1 MPCKRVALM
10 TILAVSIA
18 ACGPKGG
25 DDAVVPA
32 GGAPAVQGDGAASG
46 AQNGA
51 SNDAASGAPADSAAV
66 DDASDA
72 SDAAGVG
79 DANATAAIGMI
90 SSGTV
95 ERPTAE
101 AEPTRPIQ
109 PGISKMMT
117 RDDLKKA
124 ATLPL
129 FEAVRTSDDDMFV
142 YQWVTPRDGE
152 TDPTLP
158 MARMIV
164 TLNYTNTFV
173 LTQWA
178 GKGTPL
184 PAEEGTP
191 EDVTVGGAAGKL
203 WNVSGKTVIIWD
215 NGETRLRIQSSTM
228 SKDALLKVAEALT
241 PFA

>member
-32 GGAPAVQGDGAASG
+32 GGAPAVQPVGTASG
-46 AQNGA
+46 AENGA
-51 SNDAASGAPADSAAV
+51 SNDAASSAPADGAAV
-66 DDASDA
+66 VDGT
-72 SDAAGVG
+72 DAAGIG

-95 ERPTAE
+95 ARPSTE
-101 AEPTRPIQ
+101 PEPTRPIQ

-129 FEAVRTSDDDMFV
+129 FEAARTNDDDMFV

-152 TDPTLP
+152 TDPALP

-164 TLNYTNTFV
+164 TLDYTNTFV

-178 GKGTPL
+178 GKGNPL

-215 NGETRLRIQSSTM
+215 NGETRLRIQSSTI
-228 SKDALLKVAEALT
+228 SKDALLKVAEALV